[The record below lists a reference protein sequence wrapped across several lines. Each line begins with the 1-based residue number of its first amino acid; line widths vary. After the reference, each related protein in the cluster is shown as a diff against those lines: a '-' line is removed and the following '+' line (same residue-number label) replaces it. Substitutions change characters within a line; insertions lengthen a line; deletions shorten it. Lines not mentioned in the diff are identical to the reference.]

1 MNLRKGIFSENV
13 PWMTLTLFTAIWVI
27 YLFALAS
34 ANSEFIRESLGIEI
48 GKYYTYVT
56 HAFVHADLFHI
67 FLNSLGLLAFGAVV
81 EQQVK
86 RYWFLAALVG
96 GVLVGAIAGVVFPV
110 PTHMDSLGPV
120 VGFSAVVYAL
130 VIMGIGVLIR
140 HWRWGTGMFRFT
152 IGLFTLLIL
161 AIANEMLTGELEPLG
176 GIVSIVLLVVGM
188 PLSFLLRRR
197 HSKMLF
203 VSIPIMW
210 VLLVLTELATAEGIY
225 TSAAGH
231 SLGAVVGAILLIPV
245 LQSEVASQRSL
256 WLQNKVRRVW
266 IIVSNGAKRAWEA
279 RENKSFNTAAMMCVL
294 LVTAVLIYIH

>member
-1 MNLRKGIFSENV
+1 
-13 PWMTLTLFTAIWVI
+13 MTLTLFAAIWVI

-34 ANSEFIRESLGIEI
+34 ANSEFIRESFGIEI

-86 RYWFLAALVG
+86 RYWFVAALVG
-96 GVLVGAIAGVVFPV
+96 GVLVGAIVGVVFPV

-161 AIANEMLTGELEPLG
+161 VMANEMFVGELEPLG
-176 GIVSIVLLVVGM
+176 GIVAVALLVVGM
-188 PLSFLLRRR
+188 PLSLYLWR
-197 HSKMLF
+197 HHSEMLCAS
-203 VSIPIMW
+203 VPMMW
-210 VLLVLTELATAEGIY
+210 VLLVLTELATAEGAF

-231 SLGAVVGAILLIPV
+231 SLGAVVGAILLVPILRSGP
-245 LQSEVASQRSL
+245 ASQRSL
-256 WLQNKVRRVW
+256 WLRNEVRRVW
-266 IIVSNGAKRAWEA
+266 IIVWNRAKRAWKA
-279 RENKSFNTAAMMCVL
+279 RENKTFNTAAMMCVL
-294 LVTAVLIYIH
+294 LVTAVLIFIHY